1 MKEVDV
7 VTGIGK
13 HAIEWSADEFA
24 AADESD
30 FLVFEL
36 DIVAGE
42 KPVDGGGSGGV
53 EFGVFT

>member
-30 FLVFEL
+30 FGR
-36 DIVAGE
+36 I
-42 KPVDGGGSGGV
+42 
-53 EFGVFT
+53 